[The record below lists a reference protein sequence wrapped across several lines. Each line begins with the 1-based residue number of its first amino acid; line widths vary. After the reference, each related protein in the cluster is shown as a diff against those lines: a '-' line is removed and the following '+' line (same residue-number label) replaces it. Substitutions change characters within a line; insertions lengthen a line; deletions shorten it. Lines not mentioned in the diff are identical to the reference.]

1 MVLAVAVA
9 FLVRDG
15 LRRGFGAYDWPLFAL
30 TFALLFSYLMVG
42 APTGFAA
49 TLVVVAIIANRSR
62 VVARVQAAVASR
74 LQSA

>member
-15 LRRGFGAYDWPLFAL
+15 LRRGFQPYEGPLFAL
-30 TFALLFSYLMVG
+30 TFVG

-49 TLVVVAIIANRSR
+49 TLVVVAIIAGRCGLF
-62 VVARVQAAVASR
+62 ARRASAVAAADP
-74 LQSA
+74 LGA